1 MTTKEKINSINKTA
15 RISGFLY
22 LMVAVFSGFAASVR
36 SSLIVSSDAAAT
48 VNRIIASETLFRLN
62 IVSDLIGQVL
72 HILLVLVLYEL
83 LKTVNKNQALL
94 MVVLALVP
102 VPIAMLN
109 QLNQFA
115 VLPLLNSTDRS
126 QVMFFLNLHNQG
138 VLIAQIFWG
147 LWLFPLGYLVFKSGY
162 IPRILGVLLIIAGLG
177 YLIDS
182 FGKFLLPNY
191 DLTISMFTFIGEV
204 LLLLWLLIKG
214 VNVEQWKKRALE
226 SA

>member
-1 MTTKEKINSINKTA
+1 
-15 RISGFLY
+15 
-22 LMVAVFSGFAASVR
+22 MVAVFSGFAASVR
-36 SSLIVSSDAAAT
+36 SGLIVPGDAAAT
-48 VNRIIASETLFRLN
+48 ASHIMASEGLFRIG
-62 IVSDLIGQVL
+62 IVSDLIGQVF

-94 MVVLALVP
+94 MVVLALAP

-115 VLPLLNSTDRS
+115 VLPLLSSADYP
-126 QVMFFLNLHNQG
+126 QVMFFLNLHHQG

-182 FGKFLLPNY
+182 FGTFLSPNY
-191 DLTISMFTFIGEV
+191 GLTISMFTFIGEV
-204 LLLLWLLIKG
+204 LFLLWLLIKG
-214 VNVEQWKKRALE
+214 VKEQKSDLIVA
-226 SA
+226 S

>member
-1 MTTKEKINSINKTA
+1 MTPNEKINSISRTA
-15 RISGFLY
+15 RIAGFLY

-48 VNRIIASETLFRLN
+48 VNKIIASETLFRLN
-62 IVSDLIGQVL
+62 IVSDLIGQLL
-72 HILLVLVLYEL
+72 HIGLILVLYEL

-115 VLPLLNSTDRS
+115 VLPLLNSNDYAP
-126 QVMFFLNLHNQG
+126 VMFFLNLHNEG

-162 IPRILGVLLIIAGLG
+162 LPRILGVLLIIAGLG

-191 DLTISMFTFIGEV
+191 NLTISLFTFIGEV

>member
-1 MTTKEKINSINKTA
+1 MTTQEKMNSIIKTA
-15 RISGFLY
+15 RMAGFLY
-22 LMVAVFSGFAASVR
+22 LLVAVCSGFAASVR
-36 SSLIVSSDAAAT
+36 SSLVVSGDAAAT
-48 VNRIIASETLFRLN
+48 VNHIIASVMLFRIN
-62 IVSDLIGQVL
+62 IVSDLIGQVF
-72 HILLVLVLYEL
+72 HILLALVLYEL

-94 MVVLALVP
+94 MVILALVP

-109 QLNQFA
+109 QINQFA
-115 VLPLLNSTDRS
+115 VLPLLSSADYS

-162 IPRILGVLLIIAGLG
+162 IPRVLGVLLIIAGLG
-177 YLIDS
+177 YLLDS
-182 FGKFLLPNY
+182 FGNFLLPNY

-204 LLLLWLLIKG
+204 LFLLWLLIKG
-214 VNVEQWKKRALE
+214 VNADRWEKRALA